1 MSDYSVKVQQHKT
14 DAVEALK
21 DQFKDIST
29 YIFTDYRGLT
39 VEQISDLRGRLRVQQ
54 AQLKV
59 VKNRFAKIALSELDH
74 PDVSKYLTGPTA
86 VALPVEEA
94 GPVAKTLLDFAKD
107 TSLEVKGGIIEGMV
121 YDFSQIEAFSKLP
134 TKLELISML
143 MSAMKAPVQN
153 FAMVLN
159 AVPQKLVRTLQAVAD
174 KKQAEG

>member
-1 MSDYSVKVQQHKT
+1 MSEYTVKVQQHKT

-21 DQFKDIST
+21 SQFKDIST
-29 YIFTDYRGLT
+29 YIFTDYRGLS
-39 VEQISDLRGRLRVQQ
+39 VEQISELRAKLREQQ

-59 VKNRFAKIALSELDH
+59 VKNRFAKIALKELER
-74 PDVSKYLTGPTA
+74 PDVGDILNGPTA
-86 VALPVEEA
+86 VALPSDEA
-94 GPVAKTLLDFAKD
+94 GPVAKTLIEFAKD

-121 YDFSQIEAFSKLP
+121 YDFAQVEAFSKLP

-143 MSAMKAPVQN
+143 MSTMNAPVQN
-153 FAMVLN
+153 LALVLN

>member
-1 MSDYSVKVQQHKT
+1 MSEYTVKVQQHKT

-21 DQFKDIST
+21 NQFKDIST
-29 YIFTDYRGLT
+29 YIFTDYRGLS
-39 VEQISDLRGRLRVQQ
+39 VEQISDLRAKLREQQ

-59 VKNRFAKIALSELDH
+59 VKNRFAKIALKELEH
-74 PDVSKYLTGPTA
+74 PDVGDILNGPTA
-86 VALPVEEA
+86 VALPSDEA
-94 GPVAKTLLDFAKD
+94 GPVAKTLIEFARD

-121 YDFSQIEAFSKLP
+121 YDFAQVEAFSKLP

-143 MSAMKAPVQN
+143 MSTMNAPVQN
-153 FAMVLN
+153 LAMVLN

>member
-21 DQFKDIST
+21 DQFKNIST

-59 VKNRFAKIALSELDH
+59 VKNRFAKIALSELDR
-74 PDVSKYLTGPTA
+74 PDVSEYLTGPTA
-86 VALPVEEA
+86 VALPVEDA
-94 GPVAKTLLDFAKD
+94 GLVAKTLLDFAKD

-121 YDFSQIEAFSKLP
+121 YDFRQIEAFSKLP
-134 TKLELISML
+134 TRLELISML
-143 MSAMKAPVQN
+143 MSTMKAPVRN